1 MGFKYFE
8 IYLSFFFLK
17 TLKIKGI
24 SFSDYLGIEF
34 GIFILGEGHSENVKR
49 KTTKF
54 PAGVRKI
61 EVSLTDI
68 FDCGQ
73 LVTFQQGLSF
83 EIWFPL
89 SESKP

>member
-1 MGFKYFE
+1 MFRKEVYNISMGFKYFE

-61 EVSLTDI
+61 EVSQTFLT
-68 FDCGQ
+68 
-73 LVTFQQGLSF
+73 VAN
-83 EIWFPL
+83 W
-89 SESKP
+89 